1 MVDPMNAPSST
12 SPSPSLLGGSLN
24 LGLPPSDPAPVVAR
38 PPARRAPGPAWRRAA
53 PVLAAALAAALLVLL
68 SPTLAHAAEPFQEY
82 QERGWFWMILGAFG
96 FGFLTSL
103 TPCVY
108 PMIPIVLGIF
118 GARGA
123 NVSRGRAMTLAS
135 LYVGGMGVTYA
146 VLGSIFAQLG
156 KEFGSLL
163 GDPVVVIPIVLLYVA
178 LAASMFGAFEL
189 NLPSSLQEKLN
200 RVGGRGYGG
209 AFAMGLVGGFTAA
222 PCTGPFLAGILGFVA
237 QTNNTAAGAGLLF
250 AYAMGM
256 GILFWVLAAFAIS
269 LPKSGRWMEWVKSIG
284 GIALLVAALYF
295 LRPIVEPLRT
305 FGNAELWFL
314 GGSIAVAA
322 VGLLA
327 GAVHLSFHDAGA
339 IKARK
344 AAAVALAVVGIF
356 GVVAWIMT
364 PKNKLDW
371 FYNDEAAAFAK
382 ARAEGKGVIVDFSAT
397 WCNPCTELELRF
409 GHDDV
414 HEAITDSFVPL
425 KFDVTH
431 GTDEDK
437 ARRARYRAE
446 TLPAVVLVTPDRGV
460 LGRIGGKPDGTLP
473 SEAEILQIVRP
484 AADALKAPPQAAP
497 ASAPAQGA
505 SGSP

>member
-1 MVDPMNAPSST
+1 MNAARPLSGPS
-12 SPSPSLLGGSLN
+12 PAPSLLGALASRRTSRASQ
-24 LGLPPSDPAPVVAR
+24 PSGPR
-38 PPARRAPGPAWRRAA
+38 RRAWPS
-53 PVLAAALAAALLVLL
+53 LALVATVALLLL
-68 SPTLAHAAEPFQEY
+68 WPTLAHAAGAEPFQEY
-82 QERGWFWMILGAFG
+82 QERGWFWMVLGAFG

-118 GARGA
+118 GARGT
-123 NVSRGRAMTLAS
+123 NVSRGRAMTLAT
-135 LYVGGMGVTYA
+135 LYIFGMGVTYA
-146 VLGSIFAQLG
+146 VLGVVFAQIG

-200 RVGGRGYGG
+200 RVGGRGFGG

-237 QTNNTAAGAGLLF
+237 QTHNTVAGAGLLF
-250 AYAMGM
+250 SYAIGM
-256 GILFWVLAAFAIS
+256 GVLFWVIAAFAIA

-295 LRPIVEPLRT
+295 LRPIVGALRT
-305 FGNAELWFL
+305 FGTSEIWFL
-314 GGSIAVAA
+314 AASFGVAVI
-322 VGLLA
+322 GLMA

-344 AAAVALAVVGIF
+344 AVAVALAVVGIF
-356 GVVAWIMT
+356 GVVAWFMT

-371 FYNDEAAAFAK
+371 FHNQEEAAFAK

-409 GHDDV
+409 GNDEV
-414 HEAITDSFVPL
+414 YEAITENFVPL
-425 KFDVTH
+425 KFDVTS

-437 ARRARYRAE
+437 ERRARYRAE
-446 TLPAVVLVTPDRGV
+446 TLPAVVLVTPERGV

-473 SEAEILQIVRP
+473 SETEILGIIAP
-484 AADALKAPPQAAP
+484 AAAALKSPSAAAPPSAAP
-497 ASAPAQGA
+497 
-505 SGSP
+505 SGSL